1 MDKVIEIDTLL
12 RFGALSSDY
21 SRRVLILTH
30 HIAWSLAEKAR
41 ECAIN
46 ICQGKLRNATRQP

>member
-1 MDKVIEIDTLL
+1 MDKVIEIATIL

-21 SRRVLILTH
+21 SRRVLILIH
-30 HIAWSLAEKAR
+30 HIAWFLAEKTR

-46 ICQGKLRNATRQP
+46 ICQGKLRNATQQH

>member
-1 MDKVIEIDTLL
+1 MDKVIEIATLL

-21 SRRVLILTH
+21 SRRVLILIR
-30 HIAWSLAEKAR
+30 HIAWSLAEKTR
-41 ECAIN
+41 KRAIN